1 MASGTE
7 QANGVVLGDTN
18 NRILARKTNDYVRSV
33 IINTLC
39 KDMKND
45 TSLVREDMLT
55 MLKDFELNVKSDL
68 TIYIRVDERS
78 YDASIRMR
86 ETVRR
91 FAIKVFDEFDKSER
105 SGTDL
110 KIRLTIDAYSHVME
124 LKAYAKLHGLFN

>member
-1 MASGTE
+1 
-7 QANGVVLGDTN
+7 
-18 NRILARKTNDYVRSV
+18 
-33 IINTLC
+33 
-39 KDMKND
+39 
-45 TSLVREDMLT
+45 
-55 MLKDFELNVKSDL
+55 
-68 TIYIRVDERS
+68 
-78 YDASIRMR
+78 MR